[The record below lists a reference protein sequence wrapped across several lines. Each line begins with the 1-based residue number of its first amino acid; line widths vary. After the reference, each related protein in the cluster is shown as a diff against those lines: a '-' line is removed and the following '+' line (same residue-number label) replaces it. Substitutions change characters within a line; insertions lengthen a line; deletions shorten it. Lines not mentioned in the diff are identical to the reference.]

1 MKRMFV
7 LMTALS
13 FTGTANA
20 DNWPAFRGA
29 VGDGVAAETK
39 LPTEWSKTK
48 NIVWKT
54 PLPEKGNSSPIVW
67 GDRVFITQAIE
78 KENKRLLLCIDR
90 ADGKI
95 LWRKGVTH
103 AANEPTHS
111 TNPYC
116 SATPATDGSVV
127 VASFGSAGAA

>member
-1 MKRMFV
+1 MKRW
-7 LMTALS
+7 TALAAVLAFAGS
-13 FTGTANA
+13 VRS

-29 VGDGVAAETK
+29 AGDGVSAETK
-39 LPTEWSKTK
+39 LPTEWSKSK

-67 GDRVFITQAIE
+67 GDRVFVTQAIE

-95 LWRKGVTH
+95 LWQKGVTH
-103 AANEPTHS
+103 AAKEPTHS
-111 TNPYC
+111 TNPFC
-116 SATPATDGSVV
+116 
-127 VASFGSAGAA
+127 